1 MYDRMM
7 LEGLAEAV
15 TELVIAPSAEQI
27 EKALWLRDRLDAK
40 ISRALRDFDEAEG
53 WRQDGSLSLTAW
65 LAAHGRASR
74 KEAHRDAITAG
85 RLASLPVTAAAWAD
99 GILSSGQTAAIMAN
113 ISAERAALYAE
124 HEGEMTPFL
133 AELSVAETAAAMRS
147 WRMHAEAEEEGRDAA
162 DHPSVLHLSQTLDG
176 RRELVGHLAA
186 EDAAIVEAAL
196 AQAMGEGNTRPV
208 PGEGPMPTATQRR
221 AEALVDLCRWFLDH
235 YDSAPT
241 GARQRPHLSVI
252 VSLQDLA
259 GGGPGRL
266 SDGTPLSGS
275 SVSRLACD
283 AELHRIVMSGR
294 STILDYGSAVR
305 TVSPALWAAL
315 VVRDGH
321 CRHPGCDRPPAWC
334 EAHHIQY
341 ASRAGPTRLSN
352 LVLACSRHHHLWH
365 SQGWQLELG
374 TDGELKLIS
383 SRGLVLT
390 SRSRA
395 AQLVV

>member
-1 MYDRMM
+1 MYDRKM

-40 ISRALRDFDEAEG
+40 ISRALRDFDE
-53 WRQDGSLSLTAW
+53 
-65 LAAHGRASR
+65 GRRLASR
-74 KEAHRDAITAG
+74 RIAVIDCLAGRPRESVAKRGHREAVTAG
-85 RLASLPVTAAAWAD
+85 RLASLPVTAAAWA
-99 GILSSGQTAAIMAN
+99 GWHPFFRSNGRHNGQRLCGTG
-113 ISAERAALYAE
+113 RPVWRT

-176 RRELVGHLAA
+176 RRELVGHLAGRRRRHRGGRA
-186 EDAAIVEAAL
+186 RPSRPWVSVTRG
-196 AQAMGEGNTRPV
+196 QA
-208 PGEGPMPTATQRR
+208 PGEGPMPTAAQRR

-275 SVSRLACD
+275 AVSRLACD

-305 TVSPALWAAL
+305 TVEPGVVGGLGGPGRPLPSPRC
-315 VVRDGH
+315 V
-321 CRHPGCDRPPAWC
+321 DRPPAATG
-334 EAHHIQY
+334 EP
-341 ASRAGPTRLSN
+341 S
-352 LVLACSRHHHLWH
+352 VLP
-365 SQGWQLELG
+365 
-374 TDGELKLIS
+374 
-383 SRGLVLT
+383 
-390 SRSRA
+390 
-395 AQLVV
+395 

>member
-1 MYDRMM
+1 MYDRRM
-7 LEGLAEAV
+7 LEALAEAV

-27 EKALWLRDRLDAK
+27 EKALWLRERLDAK

-74 KEAHRDAITAG
+74 KEAHREAVIAS
-85 RLASLPVTAAAWAD
+85 RLASLPVTEGAWAD
-99 GILSSGQTAAIMAN
+99 GTLSSGQTAAIVAN
-113 ISAERAALYAE
+113 VCAERAALYAE
-124 HEGEMTPFL
+124 HEAEMTPVL
-133 AELSVAETAAAMRS
+133 AELSVAETAVAMRS
-147 WRMHAEAEEEGRDAA
+147 WRLHAEAQEDGRHPAE
-162 DHPSVLHLSQTLDG
+162 HPSALHLSQTLDG

-186 EDAAIVEAAL
+186 VDAAIVEAAI
-196 AQAMGEGNTRPV
+196 AQAMGDRSTRPI
-208 PGEGPMPTATQRR
+208 PAEGPLPTAAQRR

-235 YDSAPT
+235 YDEAPT

-252 VSLQDLA
+252 VRLQDLA
-259 GGGPGRL
+259 TGAPGQL
-266 SDGTPLSGS
+266 ADGTPIAGPT
-275 SVSRLACD
+275 VSQLACD

-365 SQGWQLELG
+365 SQGWQLQLG
-374 TDGELKLIS
+374 SDGGLKLKS
-383 SRGLVLT
+383 PRGLVLT
-390 SRSRA
+390 SGPRA